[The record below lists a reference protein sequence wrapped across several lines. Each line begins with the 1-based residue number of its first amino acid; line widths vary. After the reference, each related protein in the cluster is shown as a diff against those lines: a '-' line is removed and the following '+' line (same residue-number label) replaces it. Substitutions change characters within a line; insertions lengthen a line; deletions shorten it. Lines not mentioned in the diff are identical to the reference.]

1 MADKNQYIYCNK
13 HGEKKKTTH
22 KQKTIQVIDTRM
34 STELAS
40 ICPRYFSE
48 VTEFIFCLWNDC
60 PIPLI
65 LQELGHTEVSKYQ
78 LLGPWWVWWGC
89 LSHSAQLHNWATC
102 PKSCKHPEFI

>member
-48 VTEFIFCLWNDC
+48 VTEFIFCL
-60 PIPLI
+60 
-65 LQELGHTEVSKYQ
+65 
-78 LLGPWWVWWGC
+78 
-89 LSHSAQLHNWATC
+89 
-102 PKSCKHPEFI
+102 